1 MQVVALHEGL
11 ERRLGAPLCDVASSP
26 ALAESSRRRSSLRQL
41 LTPTDVEALVAAFRA
56 GVRQRVLAHYCGI
69 GLTSVKKL
77 VRDARERGE

>member
-56 GVRQRVLAHYCGI
+56 GVRVLAHYYGI